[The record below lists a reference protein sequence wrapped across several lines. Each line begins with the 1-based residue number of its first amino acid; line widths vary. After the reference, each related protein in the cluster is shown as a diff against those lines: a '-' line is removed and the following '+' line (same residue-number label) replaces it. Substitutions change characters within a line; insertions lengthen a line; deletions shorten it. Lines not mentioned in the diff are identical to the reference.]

1 VLSKGS
7 SLTPCVNEALAAI
20 KADGTLAGIVQQW
33 ITSQGA
39 PELK

>member
-1 VLSKGS
+1 
-7 SLTPCVNEALAAI
+7 VNAAIAAI
-20 KADGTLAGIVQQW
+20 KGDGTLQSIVDQW